1 MAVLVGNRLHSDGR
15 ATTSRDAPSSMLDPQ
30 EADCRYARGGD
41 VTRGSVGSATN
52 RRVGSSI
59 GSSTGL
65 GGAIRGTIPRVDRLA
80 RVAGFLQEL
89 VLPVDCAGCGRA
101 GPALCPDCRQRL
113 RPEVTPR
120 VIRGTT
126 VWSALPYAGVVQP
139 VVVAFK
145 NEGRTGL
152 AAPLAAALRA
162 AVTAAVA
169 EVPGDDLLLVP
180 MARTRR
186 SAVER
191 GYDPVRLL
199 LRRSGLPHTDAL
211 RLVRRP
217 EDQLRLGREE
227 RFANLEHGMAARI
240 PLAGHRVLLVDD
252 VVTTGAT
259 LTEARRSVHDAGG
272 TVLGAA
278 TVASTPL
285 R

>member
-1 MAVLVGNRLHSDGR
+1 M
-15 ATTSRDAPSSMLDPQ
+15 
-30 EADCRYARGGD
+30 
-41 VTRGSVGSATN
+41 
-52 RRVGSSI
+52 
-59 GSSTGL
+59 
-65 GGAIRGTIPRVDRLA
+65 DRIA

-89 VLPVDCAGCGRA
+89 VLPVDCAGCGTA
-101 GPALCPDCRQRL
+101 GPALCPECRWRL
-113 RPEVTPR
+113 RPDPSVRRIDGLP
-120 VIRGTT
+120 V
-126 VWSALPYAGVVQP
+126 VSALPYAGVVQP

-152 AAPLAAALRA
+152 APPLAAALRA
-162 AVTAAVA
+162 AVSAAVGT
-169 EVPGDDLLLVP
+169 VDGDGLLLVP

-199 LRRSGLPHTDAL
+199 LRRAGLPRTDAL

-217 EDQLRLGREE
+217 RDQLRLGREE
-227 RFANLEHGMAARI
+227 RFANLRDGMAARV
-240 PLAGHRVLLVDD
+240 PLAGRRVLLVDD

-259 LTEARRSVHDAGG
+259 LTEAARCARAAGAE
-272 TVLGAA
+272 VVGAA